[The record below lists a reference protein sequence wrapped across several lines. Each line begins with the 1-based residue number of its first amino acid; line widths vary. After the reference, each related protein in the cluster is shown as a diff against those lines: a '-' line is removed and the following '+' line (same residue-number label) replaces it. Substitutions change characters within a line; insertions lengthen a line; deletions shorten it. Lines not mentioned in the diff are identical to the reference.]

1 MSNEDNKTPD
11 TPDHNAEG
19 FVPESTPPT
28 VEEADGATKAAA
40 ETPPAAASAPAAA
53 PAITEKAVNPFE
65 KLASVVLESAELAS
79 RSATAATTTTAELKV
94 TAEQLKKTQQI
105 GYKQALWMLIA
116 SASVMVITLLF
127 FLIMGIRMNAR
138 VSQLDDT
145 ILAVGKR
152 AVELNVAVG
161 TMDGLQ
167 GTLTQLGPRLEAM
180 AVASSQ
186 IESRIDAAIKRSE
199 ELVSEVP
206 NKTAQQVSTVGE
218 QLTKQVQGI
227 DAQLKT
233 QSTAVQNVT
242 KELQAMRSV
251 VRDVER
257 LNREVQALIALQRER
272 YLEVLRQ
279 NQSRTQ
285 PENNVQFPRRQAD
298 DATPPSAAGVPN
310 DGRIIVSP
318 PRQ

>member
-1 MSNEDNKTPD
+1 MSTEDNKTPD
-11 TPDHNAEG
+11 TPASKADD
-19 FVPESTPPT
+19 FVPETTPPT
-28 VEEADGATKAAA
+28 IEEVEAAQSQAKAQAPTKPAA
-40 ETPPAAASAPAAA
+40 EPA
-53 PAITEKAVNPFE
+53 PAISEEAVNPFE

-79 RSATAATTTTAELKV
+79 RSATAATTTTAELKI

-105 GYKQALWMLIA
+105 GHKQALWMLIA

-145 ILAVGKR
+145 VLAVGKR
-152 AVELNVAVG
+152 AVELNVAMG

-167 GTLTQLGPRLEAM
+167 GTLTELGPRIEAM
-180 AVASSQ
+180 AVASGQ
-186 IESRIDAAIKRSE
+186 IETRIEAAIKQSAE
-199 ELVSEVP
+199 MVSEVP
-206 NKTAQQVSTVGE
+206 NKTAQQVNTASE
-218 QLTKQVQGI
+218 QLSKQVQGL
-227 DAQLKT
+227 DTQLKN
-233 QSTAVQNVT
+233 QNTAVQNVT
-242 KELQAMRSV
+242 KELQAMRTV

-257 LNREVQALIALQRER
+257 LNREVQALISLQRER

-279 NQSRTQ
+279 NQSRVQ

-298 DATPPSAAGVPN
+298 DATPPSAAGVAN

>member
-1 MSNEDNKTPD
+1 MSTEDNKAPD
-11 TPDHNAEG
+11 TPESKTDE
-19 FVPESTPPT
+19 FLPETTPPT
-28 VEEADGATKAAA
+28 IQEVEAASVKATPAA
-40 ETPPAAASAPAAA
+40 E
-53 PAITEKAVNPFE
+53 PAISEKALNPFE
-65 KLASVVLESAELAS
+65 KLASVVLESAELAN
-79 RSATAATTTTAELKV
+79 RSATAATTTTAELKI

-105 GYKQALWMLIA
+105 GYKQALWMLITSSSIMIIA
-116 SASVMVITLLF
+116 LLF

-152 AVELNVAVG
+152 TVELNVAVG

-167 GTLTQLGPRLEAM
+167 STLTELGPRIEAM
-180 AVASSQ
+180 AVASGQ
-186 IESRIDAAIKRSE
+186 IETRIDAAIKQSAE
-199 ELVSEVP
+199 MVSEVP
-206 NKTAQQVSTVGE
+206 NKTAQQVSSASE
-218 QLTKQVQGI
+218 QLSKQVQGL
-227 DAQLKT
+227 DAQIKT
-233 QSTAVQNVT
+233 QNTAVQNVT
-242 KELQAMRSV
+242 RELQAMRTV

-257 LNREVQALIALQRER
+257 LNREVQALISLQRER
-272 YLEVLRQ
+272 YLEALRQ

-285 PENNVQFPRRQAD
+285 PDNNVQFPRRQAD

>member
-1 MSNEDNKTPD
+1 MSTEDNKTPD
-11 TPDHNAEG
+11 AKADD
-19 FVPESTPPT
+19 FVPETTPPT
-28 VEEADGATKAAA
+28 LEEIEAAEEKAAA
-40 ETPPAAASAPAAA
+40 EAPKEPTAKPAAE
-53 PAITEKAVNPFE
+53 PAISEKAVNPFE

-79 RSATAATTTTAELKV
+79 RSATAATNTTAELKL
-94 TAEQLKKTQQI
+94 TTEQLKKTQQI

-116 SASVMVITLLF
+116 SASIMVIALLF

-152 AVELNVAVG
+152 AVELNVAMG

-167 GTLTQLGPRLEAM
+167 GTLTELGPRIEAM
-180 AVASSQ
+180 AVASGQ
-186 IESRIDAAIKRSE
+186 IETRIEAAIKQSAE
-199 ELVSEVP
+199 MVSEVP
-206 NKTAQQVSTVGE
+206 NKTAQQVTTASE
-218 QLTKQVQGI
+218 QLSKQVQGLDSQI
-227 DAQLKT
+227 KSQN
-233 QSTAVQNVT
+233 TAVQNVT
-242 KELQAMRSV
+242 KELQAMRTV

-257 LNREVQALIALQRER
+257 LNREVQALISLQRER

-279 NQSRTQ
+279 NQSRAQ
-285 PENNVQFPRRQAD
+285 PDSNVQFPRRQAD